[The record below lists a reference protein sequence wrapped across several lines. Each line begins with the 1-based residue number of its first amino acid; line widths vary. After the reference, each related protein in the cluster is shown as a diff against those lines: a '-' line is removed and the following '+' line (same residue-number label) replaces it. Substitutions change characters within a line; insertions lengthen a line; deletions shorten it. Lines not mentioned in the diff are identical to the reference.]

1 METLYKKTT
10 VYTELFMRK
19 ITLQEVI
26 DSTDGYSKL
35 EKDIAEYIN
44 EHKVE
49 VSQMNVSDLTK
60 ETFVSTGTLIRFVQK
75 IGYSGFKEFK
85 EALIKNIEQSKYVN
99 QSVDFNKPFHNYS
112 NTLDVVNSLSSLYK
126 ETIDVIRSTLD
137 IQQIE
142 RITDRIY
149 SSKRIYLYGIGDS
162 NITCSSFANRLIKLN
177 MNAVLANNNGEG
189 QTLAM
194 NVQKDDVVIF
204 VTYTARNSL
213 KACFEECRKS
223 DAYLVTI
230 TANHDSIFTQGV
242 DETILIQ
249 NKEGDEDAKVSTFY
263 SQLTF
268 DFIFNVI
275 YSLLY
280 NKVHKI
286 KIQRYMQE
294 KMSTE

>member
-26 DSTDGYSKL
+26 DSTDGYSRL

-85 EALIKNIEQSKYVN
+85 EALIKNIEQSKYLN

-126 ETIDVIRSTLD
+126 ETIDVICSTLD

-177 MNAVLANNNGEG
+177 INAFLANNNGEG
-189 QTLAM
+189 YHIAKNTT
-194 NVQKDDVVIF
+194 KDDVVIF
-204 VTYTARNSL
+204 VSYSGNEVMNQSFQSCRENGTYLIS
-213 KACFEECRKS
+213 
-223 DAYLVTI
+223 I
-230 TANHDSIFTQGV
+230 TSNKESILANDSNDV
-242 DETILIQ
+242 ILIQ
-249 NKEGDEDAKVSTFY
+249 NKEENEDGKVSTFY

-286 KIQRYMQE
+286 QTQRNIQRKLSME
-294 KMSTE
+294 